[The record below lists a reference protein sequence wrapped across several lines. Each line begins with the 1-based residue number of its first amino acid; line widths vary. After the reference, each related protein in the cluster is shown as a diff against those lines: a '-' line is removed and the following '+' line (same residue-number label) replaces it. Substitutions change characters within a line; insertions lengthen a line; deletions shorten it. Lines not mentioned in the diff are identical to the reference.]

1 MHKCLNCGT
10 LSDTNLRGCCSIDC
24 LKFLN
29 NEVFAN
35 DAHVT
40 IKNIM
45 QYNEDEV
52 PELDTMD
59 KCREY
64 AEYKAQFN

>member
-1 MHKCLNCGT
+1 
-10 LSDTNLRGCCSIDC
+10 
-24 LKFLN
+24 
-29 NEVFAN
+29 VFAN
-35 DAHVT
+35 DAYVT

-59 KCREY
+59 KCRDY

>member
-1 MHKCLNCGT
+1 
-10 LSDTNLRGCCSIDC
+10 
-24 LKFLN
+24 
-29 NEVFAN
+29 VFAN

-45 QYNEDEV
+45 QYNDDEV

-59 KCREY
+59 KCRDY